1 MKNFLMS
8 IGMLLSS
15 STRLKDTAE
24 KVSEILKT
32 IVGPCFTV
40 LASLGVIYMVVLGVQ
55 YAKSESDDKRAETKK
70 RIVNLAIGVVIMVLM
85 LTICFAIQWDVI
97 IPDLFGYVEQN

>member
-15 STRLKDTAE
+15 STRLKETAE

>member
-32 IVGPCFTV
+32 IVGPCFSV

>member
-55 YAKSESDDKRAETKK
+55 YAKSESDEKRSDIKK
-70 RIVNLAIGVVIMVLM
+70 RIVNLAIGVVIMIVM
-85 LTICFAIQWDVI
+85 IVMCMAIKWDVI

>member
-1 MKNFLMS
+1 
-8 IGMLLSS
+8 MLLSS